1 MAVEKF
7 PIEPGHVM
15 MFARAI
21 GDDNQ
26 IYFDEEYAKTTE
38 VGTRIAP
45 PTFPIADVHFD
56 PERPI
61 PGRPRPE
68 QGEGGGGQRRGGGGL
83 HAEMTFEYKRPLR
96 VGETLTKKSKPGET
110 WEREGR
116 RGGKLT
122 FSERISEYYDDSGE
136 LVAVAKFVGVQTE
149 RPPTPVEATA

>member
-15 MFARAI
+15 MFARAV
-21 GDDNQ
+21 GDPNP
-26 IYFDEEYAKTTE
+26 IYYDEEYAKKTE

-61 PGRPRPE
+61 PGQPRP
-68 QGEGGGGQRRGGGGL
+68 QQQGGGRGGGL
-83 HAEMTFEYKRPLR
+83 HAEMEFTYTRPLR
-96 VGETLTKKSKPGET
+96 VGEVLTKKSRPGET

-116 RGGKLT
+116 RGGKMT
-122 FSERISEYYDDSGE
+122 FSERISEYFDESGE
-136 LVAVAKFVGVQTE
+136 LVATARFVGVQTE
-149 RPPTPVEATA
+149 RPPTPAEG

>member
-26 IYFDEEYAKTTE
+26 IYFDEEYARATE

-61 PGRPRPE
+61 PGRPRP
-68 QGEGGGGQRRGGGGL
+68 QAQGGGGRGGGL
-83 HAEMTFEYKRPLR
+83 HAEMSFEYKRPLQ
-96 VGETLTKKSKPGET
+96 VGEVLTKKTRPG
-110 WEREGR
+110 
-116 RGGKLT
+116 
-122 FSERISEYYDDSGE
+122 
-136 LVAVAKFVGVQTE
+136 
-149 RPPTPVEATA
+149 